1 MSENPPQSPDPAP
14 AVDDAAPAPL
24 DDDAPIEVRHRR
36 APRYGRFITT
46 GLILGGF
53 TSFVIAILTRG
64 WSALAASDTFWL
76 LLMVLGVVGM
86 IAGAA
91 LAYLL
96 DRRSLA
102 AIDRQGP
109 EARP

>member
-1 MSENPPQSPDPAP
+1 VSENPPQSPDPAP
-14 AVDDAAPAPL
+14 AVDDATPDAPGG
-24 DDDAPIEVRHRR
+24 DAPIEVRHRR

>member
-1 MSENPPQSPDPAP
+1 MSENLPQTPDPTP
-14 AVDDAAPAPL
+14 AVDDAAPAAP
-24 DDDAPIEVRHRR
+24 DDAPIEVRHRR